1 MGAFLFPYGKKI
13 KVTLTYSRGLEV
25 KQLLGLAYLWKMRRI
40 RSNFSLT
47 FSSFF
52 GMLSAFAGFIFG
64 GQEDTNFEYLYIYTG
79 LGGLIGGY
87 LVSRWLI
94 MKPNNYN
101 FSRLIISG
109 FTIGF
114 VSPYVCWII
123 AFGFDSLVNKETR
136 LTFIENPIM
145 MLLSPTNMALMN
157 LVFFGWLI
165 IPLAILTLFLTTKIV
180 QSKRPN

>member
-1 MGAFLFPYGKKI
+1 
-13 KVTLTYSRGLEV
+13 
-25 KQLLGLAYLWKMRRI
+25 MRRI

-165 IPLAILTLFLTTKIV
+165 IPLAILTLFLTTKIL
-180 QSKRPN
+180 QSKRPSE